1 MSNSIHAITMPR
13 WGMTMTEGQ
22 LVKWLVQVGEPVTI
36 GQEILEIETE
46 KIANV
51 LEATAAGTLRRQ
63 LVTEQSVA
71 MVGNLL
77 GVISNGQADEAD
89 IDAFVAAFADRQ
101 QSTGD
106 AESSGPAARSVE
118 IDGGSINVLSM
129 GDGAAVPAVFIHG
142 FGGDLNSW
150 LFNHPDIAASRPA
163 HALDLPA
170 HGASSIPRTAMT
182 VENLADAVLSALDRL
197 GVQRCHIV
205 AHSLGA
211 AMALLIARDHPSR
224 VASLSLV
231 SPVGLGPGINNQYI
245 RDFLGAERR
254 AQMSKALST
263 LFADPS
269 QVRREM
275 ADDVLRFMRTD
286 GVPAALR
293 ALAEDAFPDGRQRLT
308 LREVIGTGKVPVQI
322 IWGEADRIIPS
333 GHAAGLESSAKVH
346 VLPGVGHMAY
356 LEQAGRVNELLTQ
369 FMATIDASQSK
380 EK

>member
-22 LVKWLVQVGEPVTI
+22 LVKWLVQVGEPVTV

-63 LVTEQSVA
+63 VVTEQSVA

-77 GVISNGQADEAD
+77 GVISDGQPGEEA

-101 QSTGD
+101 QSSEDT
-106 AESSGPAARSVE
+106 ESSGPAARSVE
-118 IDGGSINVLSM
+118 IEGGSINVLSM

-150 LFNHPDIAASRPA
+150 LFNHPEIAESRPA

-170 HGASSIPRTAMT
+170 HGASSIPRTAMM
-182 VENLADAVLSALDRL
+182 VENLADAVLSTLDRL
-197 GVQRCHIV
+197 GLERCHIV

-211 AMALLIARDHPSR
+211 AMALLIARDLPSR

-231 SPVGLGPGINNQYI
+231 SPVGLGPEINNQYI

-369 FMATIDASQSK
+369 FMATIDAAQSK